1 MITKLELSM
10 SYFIHSTKRKGGH
23 IPDYINEFYPFYKDT
38 SQVFFSLQRDLG
50 IIKEALFSVKIY
62 GNHLIN

>member
-1 MITKLELSM
+1 MVRCLMITKLKLNM

-23 IPDYINEFYPFYKDT
+23 VPDYINEFYPFYKDT

-50 IIKEALFSVKIY
+50 I
-62 GNHLIN
+62 N